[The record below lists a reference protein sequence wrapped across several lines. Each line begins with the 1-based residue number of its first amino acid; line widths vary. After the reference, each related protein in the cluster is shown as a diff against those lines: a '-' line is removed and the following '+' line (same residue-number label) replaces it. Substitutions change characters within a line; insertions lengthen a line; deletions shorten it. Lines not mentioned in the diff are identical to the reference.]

1 MWPGSSVSGFYFAHP
16 ESKYF
21 AVGKLNRDQ
30 IEDYAARKRQSVGET
45 ERWLGPW
52 LNYDPAG

>member
-30 IEDYAARKRQSVGET
+30 IEDYAERKGQPVAEI

-52 LNYDPAG
+52 LNYDPR